1 MIKPFTSIQ
10 KYFLL
15 LVLKFFLLYPLVHAN
30 PFFSNAD
37 RNDAPPTPMSSGTG
51 PLWKLQIQFRE
62 NLAAVFTDSDSQIK
76 IHTILIAIGIS
87 FMYGIAHASGHGHRK
102 TIVFSL
108 FLANKTRWW
117 EPLFAGFLSA
127 LIHTGAGAVIILA
140 VSLMRNA
147 LTNTAAS
154 DVILAWMDGITLC
167 LLILISL
174 ILVARTIYKL
184 FHIQQSKN
192 DEQTQAKSKY
202 SIIIL
207 ASLVPCTGTIMILL
221 FSLYINAL
229 TLGIVSL
236 IGIAL
241 GQGVIV
247 SAAAYLA
254 WFGREGI
261 FKVLKSKE
269 TTFTFFSG
277 ILELLSYL
285 FLGFV
290 SFILAQPFLNWLI
303 AHI

>member
-1 MIKPFTSIQ
+1 MSIINLRN
-10 KYFLL
+10 KFHTVSI
-15 LVLKFFLLYPLVHAN
+15 LVFFLAFPFVYAN
-30 PFFSNAD
+30 PFFGNPSHAD
-37 RNDAPPTPMSSGTG
+37 VPPPPMSSGTG

-62 NLAAVFTDSDSQIK
+62 NLAAVFANKDSQTK
-76 IHTILIAIGIS
+76 IQTILLAIGIS
-87 FMYGIAHASGHGHRK
+87 FVYGIAHASGPGHRK

-127 LIHTGAGAVIILA
+127 LIHTGAGATIILA
-140 VSLMRNA
+140 VSLIRGA
-147 LTNTAAS
+147 LANSAAS
-154 DVILAWMDGITLC
+154 DIILAWMDGITLC
-167 LLILISL
+167 LLIVISVILI
-174 ILVARTIYKL
+174 VRTIYKL
-184 FHIQQSKN
+184 FHIEKRQKSEQ
-192 DEQTQAKSKY
+192 EQTKSKY
-202 SIIIL
+202 GIIIL

-221 FSLYINAL
+221 FSMYIDAL
-229 TLGIVSL
+229 ALGILAL

-241 GQGVIV
+241 GQGIIV

-269 TTFTFFSG
+269 AMFTIVSG
-277 ILELLSYL
+277 ILELISYL

-290 SFILAQPFLNWLI
+290 SFVLAQPFLNWLF